1 VGEPGQAYDILP
13 KPLVLRQRFWHTP
26 CDENIDAF
34 DSQTLDVVAQP
45 FPTPGAQ
52 DNRQSPETPIGIVK
66 MTSSPLLNRDG

>member
-1 VGEPGQAYDILP
+1 MTFCRSHSSCASVSG
-13 KPLVLRQRFWHTP
+13 TP
-26 CDENIDAF
+26 RATENIDAF

-52 DNRQSPETPIGIVK
+52 DNRQSPETPIGTVK